1 MDVAKIGDLVL
12 SWSTGWSDYTVQR
25 ITEVEERKDAWG
37 NDIVMYRGEQVYDF
51 FEKPD
56 LESLLMIDGDFWGC
70 AHLVYAMSDEDY
82 AHLVAA
88 DQLAIEKQRAKEMEE
103 RACDLQRIIAR
114 FDEQKAKP
122 ETFNDAREA
131 VRRYNDLHN
140 EGGYGY
146 VPRIVSREERDAAE
160 IELAKIKSRTN

>member
-1 MDVAKIGDLVL
+1 
-12 SWSTGWSDYTVQR
+12 
-25 ITEVEERKDAWG
+25 
-37 NDIVMYRGEQVYDF
+37 
-51 FEKPD
+51 
-56 LESLLMIDGDFWGC
+56 
-70 AHLVYAMSDEDY
+70 
-82 AHLVAA
+82 
-88 DQLAIEKQRAKEMEE
+88 MEE

-160 IELAKIKSRTN
+160 IELAKIKGYAK

>member
-1 MDVAKIGDLVL
+1 ML
-12 SWSTGWSDYTVQR
+12 Y
-25 ITEVEERKDAWG
+25 
-37 NDIVMYRGEQVYDF
+37 
-51 FEKPD
+51 
-56 LESLLMIDGDFWGC
+56 
-70 AHLVYAMSDEDY
+70 
-82 AHLVAA
+82 
-88 DQLAIEKQRAKEMEE
+88 QLAIEKQRAKEMEE

-160 IELAKIKSRTN
+160 IELAKIKGYAK

>member
-1 MDVAKIGDLVL
+1 
-12 SWSTGWSDYTVQR
+12 
-25 ITEVEERKDAWG
+25 
-37 NDIVMYRGEQVYDF
+37 
-51 FEKPD
+51 
-56 LESLLMIDGDFWGC
+56 
-70 AHLVYAMSDEDY
+70 
-82 AHLVAA
+82 
-88 DQLAIEKQRAKEMEE
+88 MEE

-114 FDEQKAKP
+114 FDEQKEKP
-122 ETFNDAREA
+122 ETFSDAREA

>member
-12 SWSTGWSDYTVQR
+12 SWSTGWYKFVVKR

-37 NDIVMYRGEQVYDF
+37 YDIVMYRGEQVYEF
-51 FEKPD
+51 FEMPD
-56 LESLLMIDGDFWGC
+56 LESLSRIDGDFWGC

-82 AHLVAA
+82 ARLVAA

-122 ETFNDAREA
+122 ETFSDAREA
-131 VRRYNDLHN
+131 VRRYNDLYN
-140 EGGYGY
+140 EGSYGY

-160 IELAKIKSRTN
+160 IELAKIKGYAK